1 MQSYAHNKGN
11 YVYVRRKR
19 TRSVEV
25 RRADDLHRHSLSS
38 LSSEERILHYVGG
51 ERTRVCRCH
60 DAGRHGER
68 TSTVACESR
77 HLSASIMLYL
87 DRHGLESC
95 SFADFRKYRASRE
108 ARWAMEG
115 VFVEDFHYTSRN
127 KDFVCRC
134 SQPRK
139 HSYQTPRH
147 PEIVEQCAEFFCMH
161 KDKNTVTKD
170 QWKGVNGDE
179 PPAYTPSVDF
189 LSGSMT
195 FGSMTSSSVGE
206 SRPSSSGHAGEKS
219 RPRASLETR
228 IRDTAER
235 ISSIIPGRHRS
246 ASIPAR
252 EPEMPPQV
260 WQKGR
265 PSVLISQH
273 GSSSR
278 DSTPMGSAPPSTR
291 AASPAVPHTRH
302 HRVDSVHDTSSIY
315 ADAQATMGMFPGIQ
329 TDASVARAREMLG
342 VTGLYTNKTYL
353 PTSTNLS
360 VVSGQSSVGTIK
372 SERSPPFAYDEWYQG
387 NPPKWVVE
395 KDSEELLPSTFYVN
409 GDRADSFGF
418 DAPAT
423 HRPVAELPARR
434 SPVELPTRRSPV
446 ELSGKPPHQRHTATL
461 KKLEGRTWDTRSELE
476 AKAKRFS
483 VRCTE
488 APPSTSTPAHD
499 TERLSSR
506 FHKASDTIPSSLP
519 DQVDFLERCAVPN
532 SWKDPT
538 PTGNCQLCFKSYHDA
553 DKNPVIAPPC
563 GCSMHDR
570 CLMDNLRTLDEKVGR
585 CPICQV
591 YLCNRSL
598 AERIGNDIEQI
609 FELQVNPLREEVTL
623 EFPQRSKGI
632 ICSTEEG
639 VAVTQLR
646 LLKDYVDV
654 HAEELF
660 RLWEGNRAEPDW
672 FGGVVRPAVQ
682 LFQGW
687 NPAMRSRFFSNEDA
701 FLKLLAWAELVRLM
715 NISCAKKRQAHDS
728 DAHFPR
734 LGELHRKFLKAVERY
749 NKEKMSWDTSR
760 SGVYEHDRIATDIV
774 EVAMN
779 TQVP

>member
-38 LSSEERILHYVGG
+38 LSSEERILHYVGE

-108 ARWAMEG
+108 AKWAMEG

-179 PPAYTPSVDF
+179 PPAYTPSVDL

-195 FGSMTSSSVGE
+195 SMSVTSSSVPD
-206 SRPSSSGHAGEKS
+206 SRPSSSGHTGEKS

-235 ISSIIPGRHRS
+235 LSSIIPGRHRS

-273 GSSSR
+273 
-278 DSTPMGSAPPSTR
+278 
-291 AASPAVPHTRH
+291 
-302 HRVDSVHDTSSIY
+302 
-315 ADAQATMGMFPGIQ
+315 DAQATMGMFPGIQ
-329 TDASVARAREMLG
+329 TDASVARARDMLG
-342 VTGLYTNKTYL
+342 VTGLYTNKTYD

-372 SERSPPFAYDEWYQG
+372 SERSPPFAYDEWYKG
-387 NPPKWVVE
+387 NPPQWVLE

-409 GDRADSFGF
+409 GDRANSSGF
-418 DAPAT
+418 DASST

-434 SPVELPTRRSPV
+434 SPIELPARRSPV
-446 ELSGKPPHQRHTATL
+446 ELPGKPAHQRHTATL

-476 AKAKRFS
+476 AKAKAKRFS

-488 APPSTSTPAHD
+488 APPT
-499 TERLSSR
+499 
-506 FHKASDTIPSSLP
+506 
-519 DQVDFLERCAVPN
+519 
-532 SWKDPT
+532 
-538 PTGNCQLCFKSYHDA
+538 
-553 DKNPVIAPPC
+553 
-563 GCSMHDR
+563 
-570 CLMDNLRTLDEKVGR
+570 
-585 CPICQV
+585 
-591 YLCNRSL
+591 
-598 AERIGNDIEQI
+598 ERIGNDIEQI

-774 EVAMN
+774 DVAMN

>member
-25 RRADDLHRHSLSS
+25 RRADNLHPHPSSCLSP
-38 LSSEERILHYVGG
+38 EERILHYVGE

-60 DAGRHGER
+60 DPGRHAER

-87 DRHGLESC
+87 NRHGLDSC
-95 SFADFRKYRASRE
+95 AFADFREYRTRRE
-108 ARWAMEG
+108 AKWAMEG
-115 VFVEDFHYTSRN
+115 VHVEDFHYTSQD

-134 SQPRK
+134 LQPRK
-139 HSYQTPRH
+139 HSYSAPRH
-147 PEIVEQCAEFFCMH
+147 PEIVEQCAEFFCTH
-161 KDKNTVTKD
+161 KDRNTVTKD
-170 QWKGVNGDE
+170 QWKGVNGDT
-179 PPAYTPSVDF
+179 PPAYSASVD
-189 LSGSMT
+189 LKIDY
-195 FGSMTSSSVGE
+195 VRR
-206 SRPSSSGHAGEKS
+206 SRPSSSGHAGEKAK
-219 RPRASLETR
+219 PRASLETVM
-228 IRDTAER
+228 RDTAER
-235 ISSIIPGRHRS
+235 IASNIPGRRRR
-246 ASIPAR
+246 ASTPAR

-260 WQKGR
+260 WQKAR
-265 PSVLISQH
+265 PSILVSRPEN
-273 GSSSR
+273 SSR

-291 AASPAVPHTRH
+291 AVSPAVSYRLAQ
-302 HRVDSVHDTSSIY
+302 RADSMFNASSVY
-315 ADAQATMGMFPGIQ
+315 AGAQATMGMFPGSHPDPSAPR
-329 TDASVARAREMLG
+329 TGKMLD
-342 VTGLYTNKTYL
+342 VTGLYTNRAYL
-353 PTSTNLS
+353 PTSANTS
-360 VVSGQSSVGTIK
+360 VVSGQSSDGTIK
-372 SERSPPFAYDEWYQG
+372 SSGSSPFGYDEWYQS
-387 NPPKWVVE
+387 NPPDWVYE
-395 KDSEELLPSTFYVN
+395 KDSEQLLPSTFYVN
-409 GDRADSFGF
+409 GDRSNSYGLNAS
-418 DAPAT
+418 AA

-434 SPVELPTRRSPV
+434 SPVELSARRSPV
-446 ELSGKPPHQRHTATL
+446 ELPGRPARQRHTATL
-461 KKLEGRTWDTRSELE
+461 KKLEGRTSDTISELE

-488 APPSTSTPAHD
+488 TPPSTSNPAHE
-499 TERLSSR
+499 TARLSSR
-506 FHKASDTIPSSLP
+506 FHQASNITLSSLP
-519 DQVDFLERCAVPN
+519 NQEDFLPRYAVPN
-532 SWKDPT
+532 SWNDPT
-538 PTGNCQLCFKSYHDA
+538 PTGSCQLCFKSYHNA
-553 DKNPVIAPPC
+553 EKNPVIAPPC

-591 YLCNRSL
+591 YLCKRSL
-598 AERIGNDIEQI
+598 TERIGNDIEQI
-609 FELQVNPLREEVTL
+609 FELQVIPLREELTL

-654 HAEELF
+654 HAEEIF

-701 FLKLLAWAELVRLM
+701 FLKLLAWAELARLM
-715 NISCAKKRQAHDS
+715 NISCAKKKRSQGT
-728 DAHFPR
+728 DAQFPR

-749 NKEKMSWDTSR
+749 NKEKMSWDTSH
-760 SGVYEHDRIATDIV
+760 SGVYEHDRIAMDAV
-774 EVAMN
+774 EIAMN